1 MKYTYILILILNIHG
16 NTQILYTPVPV
27 GVQISALQLVT
38 TRFVGGQQVH
48 HDLLHA

>member
-1 MKYTYILILILNIHG
+1 MLILILRIHR
-16 NTQILYTPVPV
+16 NTQILYKPVPV
-27 GVQISALQLVT
+27 SVQVSALQLVA